1 MKKWMTMLALLCA
14 AAVFG
19 SVPAYAGQINFSG
32 TTTLTQVGGTNGFPA
47 PSVGINFV
55 GLSNSNYGDA
65 LNGTAVTIA
74 PSNSDGFVFDQLVG
88 AGASAPYNGG
98 VGYFASNANGGTVS
112 LGNATTGTLNGNINF
127 VEITSN
133 DQGSFTVNVGL
144 NNIAVTSGTST
155 LLNSL
160 VGSSNGNGTLT
171 FQFTAGNGPQNLYQL
186 LNISGTSNTSVSGSV
201 AVPEPATLAMLG
213 AGLLLLGTFL
223 RRRVV
228 GLGGIAA

>member
-19 SVPAYAGQINFSG
+19 SVPAFAGQINFSG
-32 TTTLTQVGGTNGFPA
+32 STVLTQVGGTNGFPN
-47 PSVGINFV
+47 PSVGINFS
-55 GLSNSNYGDA
+55 GLADSNLGDA
-65 LNGTAVTIA
+65 LNGTAVTIT

-88 AGASAPYNGG
+88 NSTTAPYNGG
-98 VGYFASNANGGTVS
+98 TGYFASNANGGTISV
-112 LGNATTGTLNGNINF
+112 GNATTGTLNGNIDF

-133 DQGSFTVNVGL
+133 DAGAFTVNVGL
-144 NNIAVTSGTST
+144 NNLNITSGTSA
-155 LLNSL
+155 LLTSL
-160 VGSSNGNGTLT
+160 VGSNNGNGTLT